1 MFASRLEQG
10 IDKFIP
16 TSKAGTRDGFP
27 WINQEIRR
35 LMRKRDKLYKR
46 MKRSGRPSD
55 TKKFLEY
62 KHLVR
67 RVIDRAYERYLGDI
81 LGINTTTQQEENSP
95 PKVNTK
101 KMYSLLK
108 HSKQDSSGVAPL
120 KSDGRTLSDD
130 CEKSNALNR
139 QFQSVFSPK
148 SPERLSSLAQRKFQE
163 LNDQGCNLPFQ
174 PSPYSQMPQIQISVK
189 GIEKLLK
196 SLNPHKAAGPDQ
208 FKPIVLQTLHAEL
221 APILQVIFQKS
232 LDSGKLPHIWK
243 EANVSP
249 IFKKGDKSDP
259 ANYRPIS
266 LTCVLCKVLEHIVT
280 SNLTKHLANSNILF
294 ELQHGFREKRSCETQ
309 LVMLVDEISKSM
321 QMGKQ
326 TDLILLDFSKAFDKV
341 AHQKLISKLY
351 FYGIRGKTLSWVK
364 DFLDSRSQAVV
375 LNGVKSDKIAVSSGV
390 PQGSVLGPILFLA
403 YINDLPDQVKS
414 RVRLFADDTAIYLAI
429 SSEGESIILQNDL
442 HILEIWEKRWDMS
455 FNPSKCQVL
464 HITRAKCPIQ
474 TRYIL
479 HGTVLES
486 VHSAKY
492 LGVTISDNLS
502 WTPHIDSVSKKA
514 NQTLGFLKR
523 NIKVHNRSIEAVQR
537 RSARWATRDYQRTSS
552 VTQMIKDL
560 NWRTLEQ
567 RRIDSRLT
575 LMYKITYDLVAIPA
589 ADYLIPNTRQSR
601 HNHLRA
607 YRQIPTLKD
616 YYKYTFFPRTIVHW
630 NALPFYIPV
639 LPTVAQFS
647 HAVCQVVHV
656 SP

>member
-1 MFASRLEQG
+1 MFYYRHTHF
-10 IDKFIP
+10 KHKIP
-16 TSKAGTRDGFP
+16 HTIYAWFG
-27 WINQEIRR
+27 NEIW
-35 LMRKRDKLYKR
+35 RK
-46 MKRSGRPSD
+46 
-55 TKKFLEY
+55 
-62 KHLVR
+62 H
-67 RVIDRAYERYLGDI
+67 
-81 LGINTTTQQEENSP
+81 
-95 PKVNTK
+95 
-101 KMYSLLK
+101 
-108 HSKQDSSGVAPL
+108 
-120 KSDGRTLSDD
+120 
-130 CEKSNALNR
+130 
-139 QFQSVFSPK
+139 
-148 SPERLSSLAQRKFQE
+148 
-163 LNDQGCNLPFQ
+163 
-174 PSPYSQMPQIQISVK
+174 
-189 GIEKLLK
+189 
-196 SLNPHKAAGPDQ
+196 
-208 FKPIVLQTLHAEL
+208 
-221 APILQVIFQKS
+221 
-232 LDSGKLPHIWK
+232 
-243 EANVSP
+243 
-249 IFKKGDKSDP
+249 
-259 ANYRPIS
+259 
-266 LTCVLCKVLEHIVT
+266 
-280 SNLTKHLANSNILF
+280 
-294 ELQHGFREKRSCETQ
+294 
-309 LVMLVDEISKSM
+309 
-321 QMGKQ
+321 
-326 TDLILLDFSKAFDKV
+326 
-341 AHQKLISKLY
+341 
-351 FYGIRGKTLSWVK
+351 
-364 DFLDSRSQAVV
+364 
-375 LNGVKSDKIAVSSGV
+375 V

-442 HILEIWEKRWDMS
+442 HTLEIWEKRWDMS

-464 HITRAKCPIQ
+464 HIKRAKCPIQ

-486 VHSAKY
+486 VPYAKY

-523 NIKVHNRSIEAVQR
+523 NIKVHNRDLKSTAYTTLVRPQLEYASTVWSPHTATDITKLEAVQR

-601 HNHLRA
+601 HNHLQA
-607 YRQIPTLKD
+607 YRQIPTIKD